1 MRYSLIVKVMEPKK
15 NCKLCSRLVD
25 LRNKN
30 KILFPNFFNDRVLGI
45 GSLYSKLLIIGLA
58 PGLRGANR
66 TGKIFNGDFSGNL
79 LFSFLKKYNI
89 TENYDEFNEIKN
101 IRCRITNAVK
111 CLPPKNKPTTDEIKT
126 CNTFLEAEINKMKKL
141 NVILTFGQIAHNSLM
156 IAFNKKPSEYKFK
169 HLKKHKIND
178 QITLINSYHCSRYNI
193 NTKRL
198 KLSDLDNIF
207 KSIKELLSL

>member
-1 MRYSLIVKVMEPKK
+1 MLYNLRVNLMEPKK
-15 NCKLCSRLVD
+15 NCDLCSRLVD

-45 GSLYSKLLIIGLA
+45 GPLCSKLLIIGLA

-66 TGKIFNGDFSGNL
+66 TGKIFDGDFSGNL
-79 LFSFLKKYNI
+79 LFSLLKKYNI
-89 TENYDEFNEIKN
+89 AENYDEFNEIRN
-101 IRCRITNAVK
+101 IKCRITNAVK
-111 CLPPKNKPTTDEIKT
+111 CLPPKNKPTNDEIKA
-126 CNTFLEAEINKMKKL
+126 CNTFLKAEIRKMKKL
-141 NVILTFGQIAHNSLM
+141 NVILTFGQIAHNSLI
-156 IAFNKKPSEYKFK
+156 IAFNKKLSEYKFK

-178 QITLINSYHCSRYNI
+178 QITLINCYHCSRYNV

-207 KSIKELLSL
+207 KLIKELLNL

>member
-1 MRYSLIVKVMEPKK
+1 MEPKK
-15 NCKLCSRLVD
+15 NCNLCSRLVD

-45 GSLYSKLLIIGLA
+45 GPLYSKLLIIGLA

-89 TENYDEFNEIKN
+89 SENYDEFNEIKN

-141 NVILTFGQIAHNSLM
+141 NVILTLGQIAHNSLM

-207 KSIKELLSL
+207 KLIKELLNL

>member
-1 MRYSLIVKVMEPKK
+1 MEPKK
-15 NCKLCSRLVD
+15 NCNLCSRLVD

-45 GSLYSKLLIIGLA
+45 GPLYSKLMIIGLA

-79 LFSFLKKYNI
+79 LFRFLTKYNI
-89 TENYDEFNEIKN
+89 SENYDEFNEIRN

-111 CLPPKNKPTTDEIKT
+111 CLPPKNKPTNDEIKT
-126 CNTFLEAEINKMKKL
+126 CNTLLKAEINKMKKL
-141 NVILTFGQIAHNSLM
+141 NVILTFGHIAHNSLI
-156 IAFNKKPSEYKFK
+156 IAFNKKLSEHKFK
-169 HLKKHKIND
+169 HLRKHKIND
-178 QITLINSYHCSRYNI
+178 QITLVNSYHCSRYNI

-198 KLSDLDNIF
+198 KLSDLDI
-207 KSIKELLSL
+207 ILH

>member
-1 MRYSLIVKVMEPKK
+1 MEPKK
-15 NCKLCSRLVD
+15 KCNLCPRLVN

-30 KILFPNFFNDRVLGI
+30 EIFFPKFFNDRVLGI
-45 GSLYSKLLIIGLA
+45 GPLYSKLLIVGLA

-89 TENYDEFNEIKN
+89 TENYDEFNEISN

-111 CLPPKNKPTTDEIKT
+111 CLPPNNKPSSDEIKT
-126 CNTFLEAEINKMKKL
+126 CNTFLKSEINKMIKL
-141 NVILTFGQIAHNSLM
+141 NVILTLGQIAHKSSI
-156 IAFNKKPSEYKFK
+156 IALNKNLSEYKFK
-169 HLKKHKIND
+169 HLKKHKINNK
-178 QITLINSYHCSRYNI
+178 IILINCYHCSKYNI

-198 KLSDLDNIF
+198 KFSDLDYIF
-207 KSIKELLSL
+207 TLIRELLNF

>member
-1 MRYSLIVKVMEPKK
+1 MLYNLRTNLMEPKK
-15 NCKLCSRLVD
+15 NCNLCSRLVD

-45 GSLYSKLLIIGLA
+45 GPLYSKLLIIGLA

-126 CNTFLEAEINKMKKL
+126 CNTFLKAEINKMKKL

-207 KSIKELLSL
+207 KLIKELLNL

>member
-30 KILFPNFFNDRVLGI
+30 KILFPKFFNDRVLGI
-45 GSLYSKLLIIGLA
+45 GPLNSKLLIIGLA

-111 CLPPKNKPTTDEIKT
+111 CLPPKNKPTSDEIKT

-141 NVILTFGQIAHNSLM
+141 NVILTFGQIAHNSLI
-156 IAFNKKPSEYKFK
+156 IAFNKKLSEYKFK

-198 KLSDLDNIF
+198 KLSDLDNVF
-207 KSIKELLSL
+207 KLTNELLNL

>member
-1 MRYSLIVKVMEPKK
+1 MEPKK
-15 NCKLCSRLVD
+15 NCNLCSRLID

-30 KILFPNFFNDRVLGI
+30 KILFPNFFNDRLLGI
-45 GSLYSKLLIIGLA
+45 GPLYSKLLIIGLA
-58 PGLRGANR
+58 PGLRGTNR

-126 CNTFLEAEINKMKKL
+126 CNTFLEAEINKMKQL
-141 NVILTFGQIAHNSLM
+141 NVILTFGQIAHNSLI

-169 HLKKHKIND
+169 HQKKHKIND

-207 KSIKELLSL
+207 KLIKELLNL